1 MMRMFK
7 IYLAGLAVL
16 AGAIVLNVLAGWLG
30 LATWY
35 EFLRSMTQNGIF
47 EAIKALHIWDW
58 LFLLVI
64 YPTCL
69 GAFAYLVLRRQT

>member
-7 IYLAGLAVL
+7 IYLAGVVVL

-35 EFLRSMTQNGIF
+35 DFLGSMTKIGVV
-47 EAIKALHIWDW
+47 EAIKALRVWDW
-58 LFLLVI
+58 LFLLTI
-64 YPTCL
+64 YPACL
-69 GAFAYLVLRRQT
+69 GAFAYPVLHRQT